1 MAKGLQRAAEASR
14 TARDRRRSRCRC
26 SRSSCRCSRRWRR
39 LSRRSR
45 EATFTASVG
54 GGAVSAAAN
63 GRKEITALTI
73 KPEAVDPED
82 VEMLQGPRDLRGQ
95 RGAAAG
101 GRRDEQPHEQ
111 LHQRSEHPRSGA
123 ISAEYS
129 KGDATH
135 RTASPVFYFW
145 LRRSPAARSVL
156 RRKMAESVRLT
167 SSAMGND
174 HHTSSSR
181 PVRESRYATGSS
193 TQIWR
198 QTGDDQTVE
207 RRAERLKDAARDDA
221 EARERERQADD
232 AQRGPADGQHLL
244 RGEKRPSSV
253 PGMISKS
260 ARPTH
265 MMAMAVTA
273 ERRIVL
279 RKRSGLPAP

>member
-1 MAKGLQRAAEASR
+1 MAKGYSARRGFSNGAGQAAQQMQMQQKLMQMQQEMAK
-14 TARDRRRSRCRC
+14 AQQEVE
-26 SRSSCRCSRRWRR
+26 
-39 LSRRSR
+39 

-63 GRKEITALTI
+63 GKKEITALTI

-82 VEMLQGPRDLRGQ
+82 VEMLQDPRDLRGQ

-129 KGDATH
+129 KETPPTG
-135 RTASPVFYFW
+135 RRLLFYFW

-198 QTGDDQTVE
+198 QTETI
-207 RRAERLKDAARDDA
+207 RL
-221 EARERERQADD
+221 
-232 AQRGPADGQHLL
+232 
-244 RGEKRPSSV
+244 
-253 PGMISKS
+253 
-260 ARPTH
+260 
-265 MMAMAVTA
+265 
-273 ERRIVL
+273 
-279 RKRSGLPAP
+279 